1 MSLGDSPHPGGL
13 AAIERA
19 LGPGG
24 VLLPDRD
31 DVHRYEVDVRGMVG
45 HAAVVLRPSCTD
57 EVRTVLT
64 WALEQGV
71 QLVPQGANTG
81 VVGASVPDGSRR
93 QGVLSL
99 ERLRWPLDVQA
110 DERTVVAGSGLRLS
124 EVNDAAR
131 EHGLHLGIDVGSDPS
146 VGGMVS
152 TNTGGSRLIRYGD
165 VRRHLLG
172 LEVVLPR
179 PGAPVLSQL
188 RTLRKDNSGLDLK
201 QLFVGTGGS
210 FGVVTA
216 AAFSLDRVP
225 DQVVTALLV
234 PRDMRAA
241 MTALARIE
249 AAAGEMLSAFEF
261 MSGPALA
268 AVRTFGPPRLR
279 WPFGTAGPP
288 PLSVLVELSSRGQ
301 GAGSAARQDLQQL
314 LVESVSTLLE
324 MGELRDAVQGS
335 PDKLWPLRHEMIDA
349 LRRGGVVVGHDVS
362 VPRRRLAAFHAAV
375 SELVKVEAP
384 GWTLADFGHL
394 GDGGLHVVLWWPADR
409 GPAPPLPPALRQ
421 ALYDLVAA
429 NDGSFSAEH
438 GIGPANI
445 ERYRHYVAGEVQELT
460 RAIKTMTDPGG
471 VLVGS
476 GLGCSEPAGIP
487 G

>member
-1 MSLGDSPHPGGL
+1 MSLGEVRHLGELS
-13 AAIERA
+13 AIEQA

-24 VLLPDRD
+24 VLLPGRD
-31 DVHRYEVDVRGMVG
+31 DVHRYEVDVRGVAG
-45 HAAVVLRPSCTD
+45 SAAVVLRPSCTD
-57 EVRTVLT
+57 EVRTVLA

-71 QLVPQGANTG
+71 RLVPQGANTG
-81 VVGASVPDGSRR
+81 VVGASVPDRSQR

-99 ERLRWPLDVQA
+99 ERLRQPLDLQA

-131 EHGLHLGIDVGSDPS
+131 EHGLHLGVDVGSDPS

-172 LEVVLPR
+172 LEVVLPS
-179 PGAPVLSQL
+179 PGTPALSQL
-188 RTLRKDNSGLDLK
+188 RTLRKDNTGLDLK

-210 FGVVTA
+210 YGVVTA

-234 PRDMRAA
+234 PKDMRAA
-241 MTALARIE
+241 IAALERIE
-249 AAAGEMLSAFEF
+249 TAAGEMLSAFES
-261 MSGPALA
+261 MSGSALA
-268 AVRTFGPPRLR
+268 AVRAFGPPTLR
-279 WPFGTAGPP
+279 WPFGTEGPP
-288 PLSVLVELSSRGQ
+288 PLSVLVELSSSGQ
-301 GAGSAARQDLQQL
+301 ATAGGARQDLQHL
-314 LVESVSTLLE
+314 LVEALSPLLDA
-324 MGELRDAVQGS
+324 GVLRDAVQGS
-335 PDKLWPLRHEMIDA
+335 PDTLWPIRHEMIDA
-349 LRRGGVVVGHDVS
+349 LRRGGTVVGHDVS
-362 VPRRRLAAFHAAV
+362 VPRRRLVAFHAGVA
-375 SELVKVEAP
+375 ELVDAQAP

-394 GDGGLHVVLWWPADR
+394 GDGGVHVVLWWPAER
-409 GPAPPLPPALRQ
+409 GPAPRVPRVLRQ

-438 GIGPANI
+438 GIGPVNI
-445 ERYRHYVAGEVQELT
+445 ERYHHYVPGEAQELT
-460 RAIKTMTDPGG
+460 RAIKAITDPGG

-476 GLGCSEPAGIP
+476 GLGFSEPG
-487 G
+487 GKLG